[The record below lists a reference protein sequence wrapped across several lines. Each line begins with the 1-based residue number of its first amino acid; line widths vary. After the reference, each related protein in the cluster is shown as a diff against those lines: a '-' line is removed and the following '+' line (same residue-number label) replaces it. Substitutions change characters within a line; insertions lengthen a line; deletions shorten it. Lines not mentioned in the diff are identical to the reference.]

1 MKNDNSNKLLPG
13 FKNKLKPVLPPLQ
26 QRFTKEELQNII
38 EENYGVVTIACNLLD
53 CTYAQFYRAVDHYNL
68 RDCLTNA
75 KKNLVSLA
83 ESAILDCL
91 KSQNEN
97 IKLKASEITL
107 KSLGKTEGWSFD
119 TTQINQQINVCD
131 KTSEIKNI
139 FGIQ

>member
-1 MKNDNSNKLLPG
+1 MNKNDKLLPG

-38 EENYGVVTIACNLLD
+38 EENYGVVTVLCNILD
-53 CTYAQFYRAVDHYNL
+53 CTYAQFYKAITHYNL
-68 RDCLTNA
+68 RDCLANA
-75 KKNLVSLA
+75 KKNLVGLA

-107 KSLGKTEGWSFD
+107 KSLGKTAGWSFD
-119 TTQINQQINVCD
+119 TTQINQQINISD
-131 KTSEIKNI
+131 KDTDIKTI
-139 FGIQ
+139 FGIS